1 MTEPDGRVEAPSAS
15 GWNSA
20 PSANTGV
27 PRKQFLQRVAL
38 ALLAGALG
46 GLTGGVLTRLA
57 MRLLTLTSTDEARG
71 PITDD

>member
-1 MTEPDGRVEAPSAS
+1 MIEPDGRA
-15 GWNSA
+15 
-20 PSANTGV
+20 
-27 PRKQFLQRVAL
+27 
-38 ALLAGALG
+38 G